1 MAYKII
7 ATSRYGKEE
16 VDITNSLKEAQNL
29 RKEYQMA
36 YGNEFSITIKNT
48 SRK

>member
-16 VDITNSLKEAQNL
+16 VDSTNSKQEAEYL
-29 RKEYQMA
+29 RREYQMA
-36 YGNEFSITIKNT
+36 YGQEFSITIKE
-48 SRK
+48 K